1 MEQKEILLNR
11 QEFLS
16 GEKQSASDHLSKIQK
31 KIEYLESKRVKAEA
45 ETRSKRLAAWEDSQ
59 QNKKIP

>member
-16 GEKQSASDHLSKIQK
+16 DEKQSASDHLSKIQK
-31 KIEYLESKRVKAEA
+31 KIEYLESKRAQAEA
-45 ETRSKRLAAWEDSQ
+45 ETRSKRLADWEDSQ
-59 QNKKIP
+59 QNKKKR